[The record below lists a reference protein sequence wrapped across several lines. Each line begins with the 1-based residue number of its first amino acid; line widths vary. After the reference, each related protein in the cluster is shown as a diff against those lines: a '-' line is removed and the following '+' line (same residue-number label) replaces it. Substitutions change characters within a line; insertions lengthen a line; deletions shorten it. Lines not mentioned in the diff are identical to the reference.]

1 MVLSIRVH
9 ELLSEQS
16 NYNLVQSEY
25 KSLIP
30 GNDIPR
36 RKQIYHENIFK
47 LSKKTIELKQTK
59 TKKNTPEIVIDKED
73 DDELN
78 ESEQSLTDSDDE
90 NLHINLEDVKE
101 IDNDDKEIVNE
112 DEEIV
117 NEDEEIDKVDKE
129 IDKEID
135 KDDAPLKMPQK
146 DLMLDLINII
156 EEKKKLNKKSKEQS
170 VEITGVGGGVNI
182 TGQQGGEF
190 KRIKLDQHYNF
201 F

>member
-47 LSKKTIELKQTK
+47 LSKKTIELKQPK

-90 NLHINLEDVKE
+90 NLHINLEEVKE
-101 IDNDDKEIVNE
+101 IDDDDKEIVNE
-112 DEEIV
+112 DKEIV

-129 IDKEID
+129 MD

-170 VEITGVGGGVNI
+170 VEITGVGEGVNI

>member
-47 LSKKTIELKQTK
+47 LSKKTIELKQPK
-59 TKKNTPEIVIDKED
+59 TKKNPPEIVIDKED

-90 NLHINLEDVKE
+90 NLHINLEEVKE
-101 IDNDDKEIVNE
+101 IDDDDKEIVNE
-112 DEEIV
+112 DKEIV

-129 IDKEID
+129 MD

-156 EEKKKLNKKSKEQS
+156 EDKKKLNKKSKEQS
-170 VEITGVGGGVNI
+170 VEITGVGEGVNI

>member
-36 RKQIYHENIFK
+36 RKQIYHEKIFK
-47 LSKKTIELKQTK
+47 LSKKTIELKQPK

-112 DEEIV
+112 DKEIV
-117 NEDEEIDKVDKE
+117 NEDEEIDKV
-129 IDKEID
+129 DKEID

>member
-47 LSKKTIELKQTK
+47 LSKKTIELKQPK
-59 TKKNTPEIVIDKED
+59 TKKNKPEIVIDKED

-101 IDNDDKEIVNE
+101 IDDDDKEIVNE
-112 DEEIV
+112 DKEIV
-117 NEDEEIDKVDKE
+117 NEDEEIDKV
-129 IDKEID
+129 DKEID

-156 EEKKKLNKKSKEQS
+156 EDKKKLNKKSKEQS
-170 VEITGVGGGVNI
+170 VEITGVGEGVNI

>member
-36 RKQIYHENIFK
+36 RKQIYHEKIFK
-47 LSKKTIELKQTK
+47 LSKKTIELKQPK
-59 TKKNTPEIVIDKED
+59 TRKKTPEIVIDKED

-78 ESEQSLTDSDDE
+78 DSEQSLTDSDDE

-101 IDNDDKEIVNE
+101 VDNYDEEVDGDYKEMDNNDKEIDNDDKEINNDN
-112 DEEIV
+112 DESNKIPE
-117 NEDEEIDKVDKE
+117 
-129 IDKEID
+129 
-135 KDDAPLKMPQK
+135 K
-146 DLMLDLINII
+146 DLMLDLIKII
-156 EEKKKLNKKSKEQS
+156 EEKNKKINKVDKEQP
-170 VEITGVGGGVNI
+170 VEITGSVDVENKLED
-182 TGQQGGEF
+182 QQGGEF
-190 KRIKLDQHYNF
+190 KRIKLDHHYNF

>member
-47 LSKKTIELKQTK
+47 LSKKTIELKQPK

-90 NLHINLEDVKE
+90 NLHINLEEVKE
-101 IDNDDKEIVNE
+101 IDDDDKEIVNE
-112 DEEIV
+112 DKEIV

-129 IDKEID
+129 MD

-156 EEKKKLNKKSKEQS
+156 EDKKKLNKKSKEQS
-170 VEITGVGGGVNI
+170 VEITGVGEGVNI

>member
-47 LSKKTIELKQTK
+47 LSKKTIELKQPK
-59 TKKNTPEIVIDKED
+59 TKKNKPEIVIDKED

-78 ESEQSLTDSDDE
+78 VSEQSLTDSDDE
-90 NLHINLEDVKE
+90 NLHINLEEVKE
-101 IDNDDKEIVNE
+101 IDDDDKEIVNE
-112 DEEIV
+112 DKEIV

-129 IDKEID
+129 IDK
-135 KDDAPLKMPQK
+135 DDTSLKMPQK

-170 VEITGVGGGVNI
+170 VEITGVGEGVNI

>member
-47 LSKKTIELKQTK
+47 LSKKTIELKQPK

-90 NLHINLEDVKE
+90 NLHINLEEVKE
-101 IDNDDKEIVNE
+101 IDDDDKEIVNE
-112 DEEIV
+112 DKEIV
-117 NEDEEIDKVDKE
+117 DEDEEIDKVDKE
-129 IDKEID
+129 IDK
-135 KDDAPLKMPQK
+135 DDTSLKMPQK

-170 VEITGVGGGVNI
+170 VEITGVGGGANI